1 MVLPVNLNMIFGK
14 VRRLTGSSDT
24 VQLPDFVPPNSPP
37 YTVGI
42 ADYINSFYLYDFPA
56 EFRSLKL
63 KDTYTFNTVQGQDTY
78 PFDSERYTTVEM
90 PCYCA
95 RREIKLFNDKWS
107 FYGVNFNWQQIDDF
121 AYGNGTTGPY
131 SGYTTAN
138 PLIRSVNNIPFIS
151 QTITQILIDS
161 PVAGQTTIIFNEN
174 DFTIGNQVTFN
185 GITGTIGPILNGIT
199 FPVIAT
205 ALNSLTI
212 AATST
217 GLVWSGGGN
226 ATTIASTFSFPA
238 GRVQNV
244 LITANTS
251 VSSNLTASTL
261 HVTDDGNGNLIG
273 DVSTLSG
280 QQGTI
285 NYQTGQISN
294 LYFSEVIPSTSTV
307 TQGSNAI
314 SVQYN
319 PVQEA
324 IPLSILF
331 FQDQFTLRPV
341 PDQGYTVELTC
352 YRQPVQA
359 LLQTPANGGS
369 TELNEWWECIA
380 IGAAKKIYEDRL
392 DFDGVSA
399 MDKMLKE
406 RYDVC
411 YTRTYAQI
419 GSQRVNTIYQD
430 QLTGNYGGNGLGFG
444 SGGI

>member
-1 MVLPVNLNMIFGK
+1 MVLPINLNMIFGK
-14 VRRLTGSSDT
+14 IRRLTGSSDT
-24 VQLPDFVPPNSPP
+24 IQLPDFVPPGSPS

-78 PFDSERYTTVEM
+78 PFDSERYTTIEM

-95 RREIKLFNDKWS
+95 RREIKLFQDRWS
-107 FYGVNFNWQQIDDF
+107 FYGVNFNWQF
-121 AYGNGTTGPY
+121 FTNFTYANGTSGPY
-131 SGYTTAN
+131 NGYTTAK
-138 PLIRSVNNIPFIS
+138 PLVRSVNNVPYVS
-151 QTITQILIDS
+151 QYITQILIDS
-161 PVAGQTTIIFNEN
+161 PTAGFTTILFNQN
-174 DFTIGNQVTFN
+174 NFVLGNNITFN
-185 GITGTIGPILNGIT
+185 GVTGTIAPILNGIT
-199 FPVIAT
+199 FVVTAAT
-205 ALNSLTI
+205 PNSITVG
-212 AATST
+212 ATST
-217 GLVWSGGGN
+217 GYVWNGGGN
-226 ATTIASTFSFPA
+226 ATSLSSNVNFPA
-238 GRVQNV
+238 SRVQNL

-251 VSSNLTASTL
+251 VASNLVASTL

-273 DVSTLSG
+273 DVSTIAG

-285 NYQTGQISN
+285 NYQTGEISN
-294 LYFSEVIPSTSTV
+294 LYFSQPIPGANIYG
-307 TQGSNAI
+307 GSNPI
-314 SVQYN
+314 QIQYN
-319 PVQEA
+319 PVQEQ
-324 IPLSILF
+324 IPLSILY
-331 FQDQFTLRPV
+331 FQGQICLRPV

-359 LLQTPANGGS
+359 LLQTPANGGT

-411 YTRTYAQI
+411 YSRTYAQI

-430 QLTGNYGGNGLGFG
+430 QLTYNYGNGLGFG